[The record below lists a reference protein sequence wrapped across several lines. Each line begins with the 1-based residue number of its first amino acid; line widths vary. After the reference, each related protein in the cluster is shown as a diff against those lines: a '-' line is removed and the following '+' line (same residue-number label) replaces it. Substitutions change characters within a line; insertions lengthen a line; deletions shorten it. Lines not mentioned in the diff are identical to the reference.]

1 MKILKTLTLII
12 TTLFCS
18 FSANSQRI
26 DLDLFGGISNYQGD
40 LQPVFLTL
48 QSAKPAGFA
57 VIKYGITNNLFA
69 RFGFAIGSL
78 EGNDNVNKTEL
89 KTRNLSFNSGL
100 KELHLGLEYRLINPE
115 NFKFTPYIFAGV
127 GAFHFD
133 PYATYQGQSYRL
145 QPLGTEGQGLEQYPT
160 KKIYNLTQICL
171 PYGIGFKYQINCNL
185 NAGFEFGHRKLFTDY
200 LDDVSGTY
208 ADQEI
213 LRNARGQT
221 AVNLAYR
228 RNEINP
234 NRPYPTEGAGR
245 GNPKLSDW
253 YYFTGITIGLRI
265 NDCETGGFSL
275 GGLFKGS
282 GKYRSGKSRTS
293 CPKNVW

>member
-1 MKILKTLTLII
+1 MKKLTLILLIGLI
-12 TTLFCS
+12 TFTG
-18 FSANSQRI
+18 NSQRI

-40 LQPVFLTL
+40 LQPVFLTM

-57 VIKYGITNNLFA
+57 VLKYGVTNNFFV

-78 EGNDNVNKTEL
+78 EGTDAVNRTDL

-115 NFKFTPYIFAGV
+115 NFKFTPYVFAGI

-133 PYATYQGQSYRL
+133 PTAIYKGQKYRL
-145 QPLGTEGQGLEQYPT
+145 QPLGTEGQGLDKYPT
-160 KKIYNLTQICL
+160 KKMYKLTQMCI
-171 PYGIGFKYQINCNL
+171 PYGLGFKWQINCNL

-208 ADQEI
+208 ADEEI
-213 LRNARGQT
+213 LRTARGQT

-228 RNEINP
+228 RIEVSP
-234 NRPYPTEGAGR
+234 TRPYPSEGVGR
-245 GNPKLSDW
+245 GNPKQSDW

-275 GGLFKGS
+275 GGLFKGNGSS
-282 GKYRSGKSRTS
+282 GRFRGKSQTS
-293 CPKNVW
+293 CPTNVY